1 MAATKARGGA
11 RRRGGTP
18 TAARRTRALPLVQAL
33 IAAHRS
39 LEQLE
44 VPHALV
50 GGLAVSARATPRT
63 TRDVDLAV
71 SVTDDEAAEAVV
83 FSLQRLG
90 YRLEALVEQ
99 RKTKRLATARLRAPD
114 RAHSGVVVDL
124 LFASSGVEPEL
135 VARAQSVEV
144 LPDVILPV
152 ALVADLLALKVLAR
166 DDRRRPQDA
175 DDLRA
180 LLEVATARDR
190 AQVAVTLALIDRRGF
205 GRGRSLLQHWRRALE
220 SYG

>member
-11 RRRGGTP
+11 RRRGGTL
-18 TAARRTRALPLVQAL
+18 TAARATRALPLVQAL

-83 FSLQRLG
+83 FSLHRLG
-90 YRLEALVEQ
+90 FRVEALVEQ
-99 RKTKRLATARLRAPD
+99 CR
-114 RAHSGVVVDL
+114 
-124 LFASSGVEPEL
+124 
-135 VARAQSVEV
+135 
-144 LPDVILPV
+144 IL
-152 ALVADLLALKVLAR
+152 
-166 DDRRRPQDA
+166 
-175 DDLRA
+175 
-180 LLEVATARDR
+180 T
-190 AQVAVTLALIDRRGF
+190 RRGLF
-205 GRGRSLLQHWRRALE
+205 C
-220 SYG
+220 